1 MMVNVTIFLELEN
14 WADDFARRSGV
25 RVHLSSRALV
35 NLSASETIR
44 IRKLERLEQLVGA
57 AKQESPGLAEIFVN
71 FGDGAEINQ
80 AKWEAEFYRLSP
92 MDRHSWSD

>member
-35 NLSASETIR
+35 NLSASEEIR
-44 IRKLERLEQLVGA
+44 IRKLERLEQLIDA
-57 AKQESPGLAEIFVN
+57 AKQDYFGLAEIFVN

-80 AKWEAEFYRLSP
+80 AKWEAEFYSFSP
-92 MDRHSWSD
+92 MGRHSWTD